1 MTAAHSTKS
10 LGRGYAALTF
20 LAVLVLLA
28 VSGWPCS
35 AGTQPDPVLQ
45 LTPGQ
50 DRFPVCQYLRFL
62 EDPTGQLTIQDV
74 TSPAYAERFRP
85 WPDSLLRTGLTHS
98 TYWFRL
104 TLAGQDGAV
113 GQPDYVF
120 DLNQMTK
127 VTATLYISA
136 TVRDGK
142 QEWLKV
148 GPLSRTSQ
156 LMDHPSQFSHFPL
169 PPPSKEPQTIFLWV
183 KPGVSLEASPEISTR
198 NGFEERF
205 LLQTLFTGA
214 VLGLLAI
221 LAANNLS
228 IYFTLRYAGYL
239 WYGVL
244 LFTFCIYIGLLGGL
258 FQALAPQA
266 WFSRMVG
273 LPVAILGLL
282 TLVRLLFVKAFLP
295 LKRHFP
301 LGDRLI
307 IILLVFYLPLAGWP
321 ILGTLPPT
329 LVEIYTA
336 LTPLSVLVIF
346 LAGVV
351 CWRKGFAPA
360 PFFLLAYLCQMFG
373 SLNVIFGNLGIGSP
387 LPFQIYTVQ
396 QIALAAEA
404 VLLSLALVR
413 RFKALRQEREMLEQ
427 AAQRE
432 AQEHQRRLR
441 SLAGE
446 LVRSEERQRKALA
459 DDLHDGVSQNLATS
473 LFNLGLLASRSQDVE
488 SSAPLREICD
498 LLRTTLAQTR
508 TLTFD
513 ISPPVLHDY
522 GLEAGLEWL
531 AERFQ
536 ERHGLEVGF
545 QVQGAL
551 PGRDENLEVNL
562 FRAAQELLVNAVK
575 HSRAPKVEIS
585 LAYQDSQVL
594 LRVSDDGRGMDAGP
608 LARAGAEGF
617 GLFSI
622 RERLQALGGDVEIG
636 SSPGR
641 GTTVILRAPW
651 PQESG
656 PAGQGVRQ

>member
-10 LGRGYAALTF
+10 LGRGYAAITF
-20 LAVLVLLA
+20 LAILVLLA
-28 VSGWPCS
+28 VSWLPCS
-35 AGTQPDPVLQ
+35 AGGHPDPVLW

-50 DRFPVCQYLRFL
+50 DRFPVYPYLQFL

-85 WPDSLLRTGLTHS
+85 WPDSLLRTGLTRS
-98 TYWFRL
+98 TFWLRL

-120 DLNQMTK
+120 DLSQVTK
-127 VTATLYISA
+127 VAATLYTSVKA
-136 TVRDGK
+136 RDGK

-156 LMDHPSQFSHFPL
+156 PMDHPSQFSHFPL
-169 PPPSKEPQTIFLWV
+169 PPPSKAPQTIFLRV
-183 KPGVSLEASPEISTR
+183 KPSVSLEASPEITTR
-198 NGFEERF
+198 SGFEKR
-205 LLQTLFTGA
+205 LLVQALLTGSA
-214 VLGLLAI
+214 LGLLAF
-221 LAANNLS
+221 LAASNLS

-244 LFTFCIYIGLLGGL
+244 LLTFCIYIGFLGGL
-258 FQALAPQA
+258 FEAFAPQA
-266 WFSRMVG
+266 WFSRRAG

-282 TLVRLLFVKAFLP
+282 SLARLLFVKAFLP

-307 IILLVFYLPLAGWP
+307 TILLVCYLPLAGWP
-321 ILGTLPPT
+321 IMGPLPPT
-329 LVEIYTA
+329 LLEVYTA
-336 LTPLSVLVIF
+336 LTPVSVLVI
-346 LAGVV
+346 LLTGVI

-360 PFFLLAYLCQMFG
+360 TFFLSAYLCQVFG
-373 SLNVIFGNLGIGSP
+373 SLNMMLGNLGIGSP
-387 LPFQIYTVQ
+387 LPLPIYTVQ

-404 VLLSLALVR
+404 VLLSQALVQ

-427 AAQRE
+427 TAQRE

-459 DDLHDGVSQNLATS
+459 DDLHDSVSQNLATS
-473 LFNLGLLASRSQDVE
+473 LFNLRLRASQAAGNE
-488 SSAPLREICD
+488 PAPPLGEICD
-498 LLRTTLAQTR
+498 LLRTTLEQTR

-536 ERHGLEVGF
+536 ERHGLEVSF
-545 QVQGAL
+545 QAQGAL

-575 HSRAPKVEIS
+575 HSSAHKVEIS
-585 LAYQDSQVL
+585 LDCQGSQVV
-594 LRVSDDGRGMDAGP
+594 LRVNDDGQGMEAGR

-622 RERLQALGGDVEIG
+622 RERLQALGGSVEID
-636 SSPGR
+636 SSPGQ
-641 GTTVILRAPW
+641 GTTVTLRAPW
-651 PQESG
+651 PQEPSPVARG
-656 PAGQGVRQ
+656 